1 MRIPIK
7 SVMLFVLAI
16 ALNSNISH
24 AETTDDGVAG
34 INKDRASKN
43 YIINCQGCHL
53 SGGEGSD
60 GGAPSM
66 VGVVAN
72 FLNAPGGRE
81 FLLRVPGV
89 ATTALKSDAVA
100 EMMNWLIYEF
110 DAEHVPAD
118 FKPFTTQEVQMRR
131 KKPYVQEAA
140 KIRKQLVAFLE
151 TKQ

>member
-1 MRIPIK
+1 
-7 SVMLFVLAI
+7 MLFVLAI
-16 ALNSNISH
+16 VLNSNISH
-24 AETTDDGVAG
+24 AETTVAGVAG
-34 INKDRASKN
+34 VNKHRASIN

-53 SGGEGSD
+53 RSGEGSE

-89 ATTALKSDAVA
+89 ANTGLKSEALA

-118 FKPFTTQEVQMRR
+118 FKPFTTAEVQMRR
-131 KKPYVQEAA
+131 KSPYVQEAD
-140 KIRKQLVAFLE
+140 KIRKDLLIFLE
-151 TKQ
+151 TNQ